1 MAEEAERKYS
11 VYIALVTLGAVA
23 MYDLAAN
30 GNLEASKEIVL
41 ALLGFAGGRQL
52 IKSFAGK

>member
-1 MAEEAERKYS
+1 MPEPERKYS
-11 VYIALVTLGAVA
+11 VYIALVTLAAIA

-30 GNLEASKEIVL
+30 GSVDASKEIVL

-52 IKSFAGK
+52 IKSFANK

>member
-30 GNLEASKEIVL
+30 GNMEASRDIIL